1 MLMMKVGG
9 ICQKFWPNR
18 RRQTCSVQRKEEGG
32 DVSNWGRQWK
42 GQKGLQYFEI
52 FLLLIFCLE
61 TPFFF
66 LIPIS
71 SCFCVSFLQVFFK
84 GLDGLW
90 RHHFIFSRS
99 KWSEVSKITFSSI
112 SQRTWNI
119 LPNVSSGNEAW
130 CMTASWS
137 WSPCGALPRCGSG
150 CTL

>member
-9 ICQKFWPNR
+9 ICQKFWPS
-18 RRQTCSVQRKEEGG
+18 RRQTCSVQAKEEGG

-42 GQKGLQYFEI
+42 GQKRTSTFWDLPSFNILFGS
-52 FLLLIFCLE
+52 
-61 TPFFF
+61 TFFF
-66 LIPIS
+66 SFQSHPA
-71 SCFCVSFLQVFFK
+71 FVVSFLQVSFK

-119 LPNVSSGNEAW
+119 LPSVSCGNEAW
-130 CMTASWS
+130 CMAARLKL
-137 WSPCGALPRCGSG
+137 SPWGVLPRGGSG
-150 CTL
+150 CAL